1 MARLERFVFE
11 IRIAG
16 DKSEGSIPGYRTEIE
31 HIINVNAVSPSQL
44 SESLATLVKA
54 AAEEIIEALIE
65 RDEQAEKETE
75 E

>member
-1 MARLERFVFE
+1 MAERFVFE
-11 IRIAG
+11 IHIEG
-16 DKSEGSIPGYRTEIE
+16 DKSDGHYVGYKTKIARTIDIQIGSPARLPE
-31 HIINVNAVSPSQL
+31 A
-44 SESLATLVKA
+44 LATLVKA

>member
-1 MARLERFVFE
+1 MRERNRFVFE

-16 DKSEGSIPGYRTEIE
+16 DKSDGFIPSYRTEIE
-31 HIINVNAVSPSQL
+31 HIINVNAVSPAKL
-44 SESLATLVKA
+44 TEALATLVKA

-75 E
+75 

>member
-1 MARLERFVFE
+1 MAEHFVFE
-11 IRIAG
+11 ISVEG
-16 DKSEGSIPGYRTEIE
+16 DKSEGHYVGYRTKVARTIS
-31 HIINVNAVSPSQL
+31 ISIDSPARL
-44 SESLATLVKA
+44 TEALAILVKA